1 MDNMTGLGRSPVE
14 ARMTSSWEEVVVELG
29 GAIANLPYVVND
41 EAAKIIKEELVRMT
55 KAIAQQDWES
65 LSTVL
70 EDMKE

>member
-1 MDNMTGLGRSPVE
+1 
-14 ARMTSSWEEVVVELG
+14 VELG